1 MTSLDNLEYYLC
13 SMDLLQE
20 PRIMK
25 YRKQWMQTLW
35 SKDMYSNYLTKLVYR
50 RNSIADVSIIR
61 YSNHCCMSW
70 SNLIS
75 IQSKQSL
82 QEKLLLTD
90 TNLNIIIE
98 EMIIDDQRNI
108 DLTIHHRLLQPAE
121 HCYKQIEYNVASI
134 INEDIMC
141 MLTMLDRC
149 YQYYQGKQTELASVN
164 RFARQYR
171 CQDAAHWFTKD
182 IFLYRFVNKLFR
194 TGDLEMFH
202 NVRFYITHLSL
213 QLMELKHKQQRVM
226 KGITIVYRGL
236 RQSEQELDMLRNLV
250 GTVIHTKGFMSTS
263 LNRQVALAFAG
274 ADQAQSS
281 ESQALL
287 LEIKAD
293 WNSPLIIAANI
304 ADLSM
309 FPDEQEVLFDIGT
322 QLFVENLIF
331 NSSKNIWLCT
341 LTTQTTTYS
350 FAPHTVDMCVE
361 AFSTTPGIYR
371 EEDDTSSEEL
381 RYQRCH
387 KFDQYTASP
396 KQREFWR
403 KCKTL
408 PWIAT
413 RSIDMAN
420 IWLQKCVLSWQQ
432 RNVVNAEIQYD
443 IAITIYEHDNKN
455 RREYIDFLD
464 FYGFLVYKSDYKRI
478 TMDFAKRSLDI
489 RLQLMPSEG
498 LILAR
503 LYRILGIAYLDA
515 ERSADALICHNQ
527 ALIIDQNLRPTAK
540 WSMVLT
546 LRDIG
551 SIHRSRGDKTQ
562 ALEYFIKALDILQ
575 ETCINLL

>member
-1 MTSLDNLEYYLC
+1 
-13 SMDLLQE
+13 MDLLQE

-35 SKDMYSNYLTKLVYR
+35 SKDMYSN
-50 RNSIADVSIIR
+50 
-61 YSNHCCMSW
+61 HCCMSW

-75 IQSKQSL
+75 IQSKQSV

-149 YQYYQGKQTELASVN
+149 YQYYQGKQTELTSVN

-250 GTVIHTKGFMSTS
+250 GTVIHTK
-263 LNRQVALAFAG
+263 
-274 ADQAQSS
+274 AQSS

-287 LEIKAD
+287 LEIKAN
-293 WNSPLIIAANI
+293 WNSPLVIAANI

-387 KFDQYTASP
+387 KFDQYNASP
-396 KQREFWR
+396 KQSEFWR